1 MNSHLLPDPRPYP
14 ADPVKNELLL
24 HAEAV
29 AANRSRAQSKL
40 SGDTLHSLIFQM
52 LQSRHLTS
60 LSVALTMAPSD
71 AVYRALW
78 QAMEQTL
85 RPAAA
90 EETGWLALP
99 VVLVA
104 GCNQAV
110 ALPAALDAAALH
122 AKLAEFEPTR
132 HLAQTVWLPA
142 LLIAEQISR
151 IKLEQWF
158 AAKQSRAA
166 AEQFAAAQTG
176 AAEIAIPSGQ
186 SVHVVYALGYNAPEA
201 PGKLGQAAL
210 PLMQYWQERFA
221 LPGLTLFANPLD
233 PAAPLEAIRNGS
245 HTRQRMALDVFAAN
259 AIRAVR
265 LQSPRVG
272 VAVAAQEGGQ
282 IVFSFS
288 ATDNSYGLVPQTFRW
303 QLSPTDSVDTVV
315 QNFLDLMAECQVE
328 HIRLLRD
335 ILPEN
340 AAMPDYPQALELNGF
355 NPLFSEAPQ

>member
-1 MNSHLLPDPRPYP
+1 MNRHLLPDPRPYP

-29 AANRSRAQSKL
+29 AANRSRAQNKL

-52 LQSRHLTS
+52 LQSRHLTP

-90 EETGWLALP
+90 EETSWLALP

-142 LLIAEQISR
+142 LLTAEQISR
-151 IKLEQWF
+151 IKLEQ
-158 AAKQSRAA
+158 
-166 AEQFAAAQTG
+166 
-176 AAEIAIPSGQ
+176 
-186 SVHVVYALGYNAPEA
+186 
-201 PGKLGQAAL
+201 
-210 PLMQYWQERFA
+210 
-221 LPGLTLFANPLD
+221 
-233 PAAPLEAIRNGS
+233 
-245 HTRQRMALDVFAAN
+245 
-259 AIRAVR
+259 
-265 LQSPRVG
+265 
-272 VAVAAQEGGQ
+272 
-282 IVFSFS
+282 
-288 ATDNSYGLVPQTFRW
+288 
-303 QLSPTDSVDTVV
+303 
-315 QNFLDLMAECQVE
+315 
-328 HIRLLRD
+328 
-335 ILPEN
+335 
-340 AAMPDYPQALELNGF
+340 
-355 NPLFSEAPQ
+355 